1 MKTTRELLGARI
13 KELRKR
19 RGLTQEKLAEQVD
32 LATNYISLI
41 EVGRTSPSLET
52 MENVARALGVELKG
66 LFDFVHL
73 EPEEVSIGGMD
84 RYFGRVDERDKR
96 LLMRIAKLMGE

>member
-19 RGLTQEKLAEQVD
+19 RGLTQEQLAEQVD

-41 EVGRTSPSLET
+41 EVGKTSPSLET
-52 MENVARALGVELKG
+52 MENVARALGVELKDM
-66 LFDFVHL
+66 FDFMHL
-73 EPEEVSIGGMD
+73 EPEEISIGGLGK
-84 RYFGRVDERDKR
+84 YFGRVDDRDKR
-96 LLMRIAKLMGE
+96 LLMRIARCMGE